1 MACSVELLAEVDR
14 EIDKVDA
21 QHSKRILKFLHA
33 RVAKLDDLRS
43 IGEALHG
50 SGLGS
55 SGNIVWAITGSSGR
69 SKTIVWW
76 FCSSA
81 SEIAKKVIVSALQ
94 MDDLVH
100 LDALS
105 FSIHF
110 PIKGSFKSAKCR
122 RSSALD
128 LTSRTLPRFR
138 CRFDSD
144 RPLHSSLLRP
154 LLLLERARIKRTAI
168 LPW

>member
-33 RVAKLDDLRS
+33 RVAKLDDPRS

-55 SGNIVWAITGSSGR
+55 SGNIAWAITGSSVR
-69 SKTIVWW
+69 SKTIVWR

-81 SEIAKKVIVSALQ
+81 SEIAKESIASALPETV
-94 MDDLVH
+94 LVIQ
-100 LDALS
+100 LLKKTPA
-105 FSIHF
+105 
-110 PIKGSFKSAKCR
+110 AR
-122 RSSALD
+122 RW
-128 LTSRTLPRFR
+128 RTVEQGR
-138 CRFDSD
+138 
-144 RPLHSSLLRP
+144 HN
-154 LLLLERARIKRTAI
+154 RAAS
-168 LPW
+168 